1 METLVQHGSDPEEPR
16 KWPNP
21 AKKVRLQSDED
32 QGQEVAGSK
41 LGPSKD
47 FSLQNP
53 NLNYILPLVISIQNN
68 NSFERCIGWLYICFT
83 CERCNMSSINKKS
96 TRV

>member
-1 METLVQHGSDPEEPR
+1 METLVKLGPDPEEPR

-21 AKKVRLQSDED
+21 AKKLRLQSDVD
-32 QGQEVAGSK
+32 QGQKVAGSK

-53 NLNYILPLVISIQNN
+53 NLNYILLLVIYIQNN
-68 NSFERCIGWLYICFT
+68 NSFERCIGWLYNCFT
-83 CERCNMSSINKKS
+83 
-96 TRV
+96 